1 MKFRVLVGS
10 LLVWGSLPGW
20 AMPGCSMPDCSM
32 SDCSMSGCSMSG
44 CSKLGRTMS
53 GCSMS
58 GCSKLGRTMSGCSM
72 SGRTM
77 LGRTMSGWG
86 TLALSGARSSCA
98 SGPSLEH
105 LKKIEESPSFEH
117 SKKIEESPSLEHLK
131 KIEESPSSQERK
143 GDRKAD
149 AEQLARALDYFASE
163 KFHESLVLL
172 QPLNRRYK
180 LNPRYRAY
188 LAVCLYYEWE
198 YAEAIRLFDEVLP
211 LLQGLAPHEL
221 SLYYWMDAESY
232 FALQQYDRALP
243 LYGKMLPLCRDNEK
257 PDAYYRLGFCH
268 LFAAEAS
275 GASSSEK
282 VSGSS
287 ESSGASEKASGSS
300 EKASGSSESS
310 GSSAEERK
318 KAKECFELSLEGY
331 LKYRNTP
338 NEQARIAQIRHMIG
352 GLK

>member
-1 MKFRVLVGS
+1 MKFRILVGC
-10 LLVWGSLPGW
+10 LLVWGSLLGCSMPGW
-20 AMPGCSMPDCSM
+20 AMSGSSM
-32 SDCSMSGCSMSG
+32 SDCSMPGV
-44 CSKLGRTMS
+44 
-53 GCSMS
+53 
-58 GCSKLGRTMSGCSM
+58 
-72 SGRTM
+72 
-77 LGRTMSGWG
+77 G
-86 TLALSGARSSCA
+86 TLALSGSRSSCA
-98 SGPSLEH
+98 FSPSL
-105 LKKIEESPSFEH
+105 EH
-117 SKKIEESPSLEHLK
+117 SKKIEESASF
-131 KIEESPSSQERK
+131 QEKK
-143 GDRKAD
+143 GDRKED

-163 KFHESLVLL
+163 KFHECLVLL

-211 LLQGLAPHEL
+211 QLQGVAPHEL
-221 SLYYWMDAESY
+221 SLYYWMDAESN

-243 LYGKMLPLCRDNEK
+243 LYEKMLPLCRENEK

-275 GASSSEK
+275 GTSSSEK

-287 ESSGASEKASGSS
+287 ESSGASEKASEAS

-338 NEQARIAQIRHMIG
+338 KEKARIAQIRHMIG

>member
-10 LLVWGSLPGW
+10 LLVWGSLPGCSMTGW
-20 AMPGCSMPDCSM
+20 AMSDCSKPDCSKPDCSKLDCSM
-32 SDCSMSGCSMSG
+32 SDCSMPG
-44 CSKLGRTMS
+44 L
-53 GCSMS
+53 
-58 GCSKLGRTMSGCSM
+58 
-72 SGRTM
+72 
-77 LGRTMSGWG
+77 G
-86 TLALSGARSSCA
+86 TLALSGSRSSCA
-98 SGPSLEH
+98 
-105 LKKIEESPSFEH
+105 F
-117 SKKIEESPSLEHLK
+117 SPSLEHSK

-143 GDRKAD
+143 SDKKAD
-149 AEQLARALDYFASE
+149 AEQLARALDYFSSE
-163 KFHESLVLL
+163 KFHECLVLL

-198 YAEAIRLFDEVLP
+198 YAEAIRLFDEVIP

-243 LYGKMLPLCRDNEK
+243 LYEKMLPLCRDNEK

-268 LFAAEAS
+268 LFAAE
-275 GASSSEK
+275 
-282 VSGSS
+282 
-287 ESSGASEKASGSS
+287 SSGAS

-338 NEQARIAQIRHMIG
+338 NEKARIAQIRHMIG

>member
-1 MKFRVLVGS
+1 MKFRVLVCC
-10 LLVWGSLPGW
+10 LLVWGSLPGCSMPGW
-20 AMPGCSMPDCSM
+20 AMSDCSKPDCSM
-32 SDCSMSGCSMSG
+32 SDCSMPGIG
-44 CSKLGRTMS
+44 A
-53 GCSMS
+53 
-58 GCSKLGRTMSGCSM
+58 
-72 SGRTM
+72 
-77 LGRTMSGWG
+77 
-86 TLALSGARSSCA
+86 LALSGGRSFCA
-98 SGPSLEH
+98 
-105 LKKIEESPSFEH
+105 F
-117 SKKIEESPSLEHLK
+117 SPSLNRSETAA
-131 KIEESPSSQERK
+131 ESASFQEKK

-163 KFHESLVLL
+163 KFHECLVLL

-211 LLQGLAPHEL
+211 QLQGLAPHEL

-243 LYGKMLPLCRDNEK
+243 LYGKMLPICWDNEK
-257 PDAYYRLGFCH
+257 PDAYYRMGFCH
-268 LFAAEAS
+268 LFAAE
-275 GASSSEK
+275 
-282 VSGSS
+282 
-287 ESSGASEKASGSS
+287 SSGASSS

-338 NEQARIAQIRHMIG
+338 NEKARIAQIRHMLG

>member
-1 MKFRVLVGS
+1 MKFRILVGC
-10 LLVWGSLPGW
+10 LLVWGSLPGCSMTGW
-20 AMPGCSMPDCSM
+20 AMSDCSKPGWAMPDCSKP
-32 SDCSMSGCSMSG
+32 G
-44 CSKLGRTMS
+44 L
-53 GCSMS
+53 
-58 GCSKLGRTMSGCSM
+58 
-72 SGRTM
+72 
-77 LGRTMSGWG
+77 G
-86 TLALSGARSSCA
+86 TLALSGSRSSCA
-98 SGPSLEH
+98 FSPSL
-105 LKKIEESPSFEH
+105 EH
-117 SKKIEESPSLEHLK
+117 SKKIEESPSF
-131 KIEESPSSQERK
+131 QEKK

-163 KFHESLVLL
+163 KFHECLVLL

-198 YAEAIRLFDEVLP
+198 YAEAIRLFDEVIP
-211 LLQGLAPHEL
+211 LLQGVAPHEL

-243 LYGKMLPLCRDNEK
+243 LYEKMLPLCRDNEK

-268 LFAAEAS
+268 LFAAE
-275 GASSSEK
+275 SSE
-282 VSGSS
+282 
-287 ESSGASEKASGSS
+287 ASSS

-310 GSSAEERK
+310 EASNAERK

>member
-10 LLVWGSLPGW
+10 LLIWGSLPGCSMTGW
-20 AMPGCSMPDCSM
+20 AMSDCSKPDCSM
-32 SDCSMSGCSMSG
+32 SDCSKPDCSMPG
-44 CSKLGRTMS
+44 V
-53 GCSMS
+53 
-58 GCSKLGRTMSGCSM
+58 
-72 SGRTM
+72 
-77 LGRTMSGWG
+77 G
-86 TLALSGARSSCA
+86 TLALSGSRSSCA
-98 SGPSLEH
+98 FSPSLAY
-105 LKKIEESPSFEH
+105 
-117 SKKIEESPSLEHLK
+117 SKKIEESPTF
-131 KIEESPSSQERK
+131 QEKK

-149 AEQLARALDYFASE
+149 AEQLARALDYFSSE
-163 KFHESLVLL
+163 KFHECLMLL

-198 YAEAIRLFDEVLP
+198 YAEAIRLFDEVIP
-211 LLQGLAPHEL
+211 LLQGVAPHEL

-257 PDAYYRLGFCH
+257 PDAYYRMGFCH
-268 LFAAEAS
+268 LFAAESSGASSSEKAS
-275 GASSSEK
+275 GSSESSEASSSEK

-287 ESSGASEKASGSS
+287 ESLGASS
-300 EKASGSSESS
+300 EKVSGSSESLGAS
-310 GSSAEERK
+310 TAERK

>member
-20 AMPGCSMPDCSM
+20 AMPGWAMSDCSKPDCSKPDCSM
-32 SDCSMSGCSMSG
+32 SDCSMPG
-44 CSKLGRTMS
+44 L
-53 GCSMS
+53 
-58 GCSKLGRTMSGCSM
+58 
-72 SGRTM
+72 
-77 LGRTMSGWG
+77 G
-86 TLALSGARSSCA
+86 TLALSGSRSSCA
-98 SGPSLEH
+98 FSPSLA
-105 LKKIEESPSFEH
+105 H
-117 SKKIEESPSLEHLK
+117 SKKIEESPTF
-131 KIEESPSSQERK
+131 QEKK

-149 AEQLARALDYFASE
+149 AEQLARALDYFSSE
-163 KFHESLVLL
+163 KFHECLILL

-198 YAEAIRLFDEVLP
+198 YDEAVKLFDEVIP
-211 LLQGLAPHEL
+211 LLQGVAPHEL

-243 LYGKMLPLCRDNEK
+243 LYEKMLPLCRDNEK

-268 LFAAEAS
+268 LFAAE
-275 GASSSEK
+275 
-282 VSGSS
+282 
-287 ESSGASEKASGSS
+287 SSGASSS
-300 EKASGSSESS
+300 EKASGSSESLGAS
-310 GSSAEERK
+310 TAERK

-338 NEQARIAQIRHMIG
+338 NEKARIAQIRHMIG

>member
-1 MKFRVLVGS
+1 MKFRVLVCS
-10 LLVWGSLPGW
+10 LLVWGSF
-20 AMPGCSMPDCSM
+20 PGCSMAGWAMSDFSKPGSSM
-32 SDCSMSGCSMSG
+32 SDCLMPGV
-44 CSKLGRTMS
+44 
-53 GCSMS
+53 
-58 GCSKLGRTMSGCSM
+58 
-72 SGRTM
+72 
-77 LGRTMSGWG
+77 G
-86 TLALSGARSSCA
+86 TLALSGSRSSCVF
-98 SGPSLEH
+98 SPSLA
-105 LKKIEESPSFEH
+105 H
-117 SKKIEESPSLEHLK
+117 SKKIEESPTFQEK
-131 KIEESPSSQERK
+131 KS
-143 GDRKAD
+143 DRKED

-163 KFHESLVLL
+163 KFHECLVLL

-198 YAEAIRLFDEVLP
+198 YAEAIRLFDEVIP
-211 LLQGLAPHEL
+211 QLQGLAPHEL

-243 LYGKMLPLCRDNEK
+243 LYEKMLPVCWENEK

-287 ESSGASEKASGSS
+287 ESSGASSS
-300 EKASGSSESS
+300 EKVSGSSESS

-338 NEQARIAQIRHMIG
+338 NEKARIAQIRHMIG

>member
-20 AMPGCSMPDCSM
+20 AMPGWAMSDCSMSDCSKPDCSM
-32 SDCSMSGCSMSG
+32 SDCSMSDCSMPG
-44 CSKLGRTMS
+44 V
-53 GCSMS
+53 
-58 GCSKLGRTMSGCSM
+58 
-72 SGRTM
+72 
-77 LGRTMSGWG
+77 G
-86 TLALSGARSSCA
+86 TLALSGSRSSCA
-98 SGPSLEH
+98 FSPSLA
-105 LKKIEESPSFEH
+105 H
-117 SKKIEESPSLEHLK
+117 SKKIEESPTF
-131 KIEESPSSQERK
+131 QEKK

-149 AEQLARALDYFASE
+149 AEQLARALDYFSSE
-163 KFHESLVLL
+163 KFHECLVLL

-198 YAEAIRLFDEVLP
+198 YDEAVKLFDEVIP
-211 LLQGLAPHEL
+211 LLQGVAPHEL

-243 LYGKMLPLCRDNEK
+243 LYEKMLPLCRDNEK
-257 PDAYYRLGFCH
+257 PDAYYRMGFCH
-268 LFAAEAS
+268 LFAAE
-275 GASSSEK
+275 
-282 VSGSS
+282 
-287 ESSGASEKASGSS
+287 SSGASSS

-310 GSSAEERK
+310 GASNVERK

>member
-1 MKFRVLVGS
+1 MKLRILVGS
-10 LLVWGSLPGW
+10 LLVWGSF
-20 AMPGCSMPDCSM
+20 PGCSMAGWAMSDCSKPGSSM
-32 SDCSMSGCSMSG
+32 SDCLMPGV
-44 CSKLGRTMS
+44 
-53 GCSMS
+53 
-58 GCSKLGRTMSGCSM
+58 
-72 SGRTM
+72 
-77 LGRTMSGWG
+77 G
-86 TLALSGARSSCA
+86 TLALSGSRSSCA
-98 SGPSLEH
+98 
-105 LKKIEESPSFEH
+105 F
-117 SKKIEESPSLEHLK
+117 SPSLNRSETAA
-131 KIEESPSSQERK
+131 ESASFQEKK
-143 GDRKAD
+143 GDRKED

-163 KFHESLVLL
+163 KFHECLVLL

-211 LLQGLAPHEL
+211 QLQGLAPHEL

-268 LFAAEAS
+268 LFAAESS
-275 GASSSEK
+275 GASSSEKK

-287 ESSGASEKASGSS
+287 ESSEASEKV
-300 EKASGSSESS
+300 S

-338 NEQARIAQIRHMIG
+338 NEKARIAQIRHMLG

>member
-1 MKFRVLVGS
+1 MKFRVLVCS
-10 LLVWGSLPGW
+10 LLVWGSF
-20 AMPGCSMPDCSM
+20 PGCSMAGWAMSDCSKPDCSM
-32 SDCSMSGCSMSG
+32 SDCSMPGVE
-44 CSKLGRTMS
+44 
-53 GCSMS
+53 
-58 GCSKLGRTMSGCSM
+58 
-72 SGRTM
+72 
-77 LGRTMSGWG
+77 
-86 TLALSGARSSCA
+86 TLALSGGRSFCA
-98 SGPSLEH
+98 FSPSL
-105 LKKIEESPSFEH
+105 EH
-117 SKKIEESPSLEHLK
+117 SKKIEESASFQVK
-131 KIEESPSSQERK
+131 K

-163 KFHESLVLL
+163 KFHECLVLL

-198 YAEAIRLFDEVLP
+198 YAEAIRLFDEVIP
-211 LLQGLAPHEL
+211 QLQGLAPHEL

-243 LYGKMLPLCRDNEK
+243 LYGKMLPICWDNEK
-257 PDAYYRLGFCH
+257 PDAYYRMGFCH
-268 LFAAEAS
+268 LFAAESS
-275 GASSSEK
+275 GTSSSEK
-282 VSGSS
+282 F
-287 ESSGASEKASGSS
+287 
-300 EKASGSSESS
+300 SGSSESS

-338 NEQARIAQIRHMIG
+338 KEKARIAQIRHMIG

>member
-20 AMPGCSMPDCSM
+20 AVPGWAMPGS
-32 SDCSMSGCSMSG
+32 
-44 CSKLGRTMS
+44 
-53 GCSMS
+53 
-58 GCSKLGRTMSGCSM
+58 SM

-77 LGRTMSGWG
+77 QSLGI
-86 TLALSGARSSCA
+86 LALSGSRTSCA
-98 SGPSLEH
+98 FSPSL
-105 LKKIEESPSFEH
+105 EH
-117 SKKIEESPSLEHLK
+117 SKKIEESPTFQEK
-131 KIEESPSSQERK
+131 KS
-143 GDRKAD
+143 DRKED

-163 KFHESLVLL
+163 KFHECLVLL

-211 LLQGLAPHEL
+211 QLQGLAPHEL

-268 LFAAEAS
+268 LFAAES
-275 GASSSEK
+275 SEASSSEKK

-300 EKASGSSESS
+300 ESL

-338 NEQARIAQIRHMIG
+338 NEKARIAQIRHMLG

>member
-10 LLVWGSLPGW
+10 LLIWGSLPGCSMTGW
-20 AMPGCSMPDCSM
+20 AMSDCSKPGCSKPDCSKPDCSKPDCSKPDCSKPDCSMSDCSKPDCSM
-32 SDCSMSGCSMSG
+32 SDCSMPG
-44 CSKLGRTMS
+44 L
-53 GCSMS
+53 
-58 GCSKLGRTMSGCSM
+58 
-72 SGRTM
+72 
-77 LGRTMSGWG
+77 G
-86 TLALSGARSSCA
+86 TLALSGSRSSCA
-98 SGPSLEH
+98 FSPSLA
-105 LKKIEESPSFEH
+105 H
-117 SKKIEESPSLEHLK
+117 SKKIEESPTF
-131 KIEESPSSQERK
+131 QEKK

-149 AEQLARALDYFASE
+149 AEQLARALDYFSSE
-163 KFHESLVLL
+163 KFHECLVLL

-198 YAEAIRLFDEVLP
+198 YDEAVKLFDEVIP
-211 LLQGLAPHEL
+211 LLQGVAPHEL

-257 PDAYYRLGFCH
+257 PDAYYRMGFCH
-268 LFAAEAS
+268 LFAAESSGASSSEKASGSSESS

-287 ESSGASEKASGSS
+287 ESLGASTA
-300 EKASGSSESS
+300 
-310 GSSAEERK
+310 ERK

>member
-1 MKFRVLVGS
+1 MKFRVLVCS
-10 LLVWGSLPGW
+10 LLIWGSLPGCSMTGW
-20 AMPGCSMPDCSM
+20 AMSDCSKPDCSKPDCSM
-32 SDCSMSGCSMSG
+32 SDCSMPG
-44 CSKLGRTMS
+44 L
-53 GCSMS
+53 
-58 GCSKLGRTMSGCSM
+58 
-72 SGRTM
+72 
-77 LGRTMSGWG
+77 G
-86 TLALSGARSSCA
+86 TLALSGSRSSCA
-98 SGPSLEH
+98 FSPSLA
-105 LKKIEESPSFEH
+105 H
-117 SKKIEESPSLEHLK
+117 SKKIEESPTF
-131 KIEESPSSQERK
+131 QEKR
-143 GDRKAD
+143 GDRKTD
-149 AEQLARALDYFASE
+149 AEQLARALDYFSSE
-163 KFHESLVLL
+163 KFHECLVLL

-211 LLQGLAPHEL
+211 QLQGVAPHEL

-243 LYGKMLPLCRDNEK
+243 LYEKMLPICWDNEK

-268 LFAAEAS
+268 LFAAE
-275 GASSSEK
+275 
-282 VSGSS
+282 
-287 ESSGASEKASGSS
+287 SSGASSS

-338 NEQARIAQIRHMIG
+338 NEKARIAQIRHMIG

>member
-20 AMPGCSMPDCSM
+20 AMPGWAMSDCSMSDCSKPDCSM
-32 SDCSMSGCSMSG
+32 SDCSMSDCSMPG
-44 CSKLGRTMS
+44 L
-53 GCSMS
+53 
-58 GCSKLGRTMSGCSM
+58 
-72 SGRTM
+72 
-77 LGRTMSGWG
+77 G
-86 TLALSGARSSCA
+86 TLALSGSRSSCA
-98 SGPSLEH
+98 FSPSLA
-105 LKKIEESPSFEH
+105 H
-117 SKKIEESPSLEHLK
+117 SKKIEESP
-131 KIEESPSSQERK
+131 IFQEKK

-149 AEQLARALDYFASE
+149 AEQLARALDYFSSE
-163 KFHESLVLL
+163 KFHECLVLL
-172 QPLNRRYK
+172 QLLNRRYK

-198 YAEAIRLFDEVLP
+198 YAEAIRLFDEVIP
-211 LLQGLAPHEL
+211 QLQGLAPHEL

-243 LYGKMLPLCRDNEK
+243 LYEKMLPLCRDNEK

-268 LFAAEAS
+268 LFAAES
-275 GASSSEK
+275 SEASSSEK

-287 ESSGASEKASGSS
+287 ESLGASTA
-300 EKASGSSESS
+300 
-310 GSSAEERK
+310 ERK

-331 LKYRNTP
+331 IKYRNTP

>member
-1 MKFRVLVGS
+1 MKFRILVGC
-10 LLVWGSLPGW
+10 LLVWGSF
-20 AMPGCSMPDCSM
+20 PGCSMAGWAM
-32 SDCSMSGCSMSG
+32 SDCSMPGV
-44 CSKLGRTMS
+44 
-53 GCSMS
+53 
-58 GCSKLGRTMSGCSM
+58 
-72 SGRTM
+72 
-77 LGRTMSGWG
+77 G
-86 TLALSGARSSCA
+86 TLALSGGRSFCA
-98 SGPSLEH
+98 
-105 LKKIEESPSFEH
+105 F
-117 SKKIEESPSLEHLK
+117 SPSLNRSETAA
-131 KIEESPSSQERK
+131 ESASFQVKK
-143 GDRKAD
+143 GDRKED

-163 KFHESLVLL
+163 KFHECLVLL

-198 YAEAIRLFDEVLP
+198 YAEAIRLFDEVIP

-268 LFAAEAS
+268 LFAAE
-275 GASSSEK
+275 
-282 VSGSS
+282 
-287 ESSGASEKASGSS
+287 SSGASN
-300 EKASGSSESS
+300 
-310 GSSAEERK
+310 EERK

-338 NEQARIAQIRHMIG
+338 NEKARIAQIRHMLG

>member
-1 MKFRVLVGS
+1 MKFRILVGS

-20 AMPGCSMPDCSM
+20 AMPG
-32 SDCSMSGCSMSG
+32 
-44 CSKLGRTMS
+44 LGALTLS
-53 GCSMS
+53 W
-58 GCSKLGRTMSGCSM
+58 GRSF
-72 SGRTM
+72 
-77 LGRTMSGWG
+77 
-86 TLALSGARSSCA
+86 CA
-98 SGPSLEH
+98 
-105 LKKIEESPSFEH
+105 F
-117 SKKIEESPSLEHLK
+117 SPSLNRSETAA
-131 KIEESPSSQERK
+131 ESASFQVKK
-143 GDRKAD
+143 GDRKED

-163 KFHESLVLL
+163 KFHECLVLL
-172 QPLNRRYK
+172 QPLDGRYK

-211 LLQGLAPHEL
+211 QLQGLAPHEL
-221 SLYYWMDAESY
+221 SLYYWMDAESN

-243 LYGKMLPLCRDNEK
+243 LYGKMLPLCRENEK

-268 LFAAEAS
+268 LFAAESS

-287 ESSGASEKASGSS
+287 ESSD
-300 EKASGSSESS
+300 
-310 GSSAEERK
+310 SSAEERK

-338 NEQARIAQIRHMIG
+338 NEKARIAQIRHMIG

>member
-10 LLVWGSLPGW
+10 LLIWGSLPGCSMTGW
-20 AMPGCSMPDCSM
+20 AMSDCSKPDCSMPDCSM
-32 SDCSMSGCSMSG
+32 SDCSKPG
-44 CSKLGRTMS
+44 L
-53 GCSMS
+53 
-58 GCSKLGRTMSGCSM
+58 
-72 SGRTM
+72 
-77 LGRTMSGWG
+77 G
-86 TLALSGARSSCA
+86 TLALSGSRSSCA
-98 SGPSLEH
+98 FSPSLA
-105 LKKIEESPSFEH
+105 H
-117 SKKIEESPSLEHLK
+117 SKKIEESP
-131 KIEESPSSQERK
+131 IFQEKK

-149 AEQLARALDYFASE
+149 AEQLARALDYFSSE
-163 KFHESLVLL
+163 KFHECLMLL

-198 YAEAIRLFDEVLP
+198 YDEAVKLFDEVLP
-211 LLQGLAPHEL
+211 QLQGLAPHEL

-268 LFAAEAS
+268 LFAAESS

-282 VSGSS
+282 V
-287 ESSGASEKASGSS
+287 
-300 EKASGSSESS
+300 SGSSESS

-338 NEQARIAQIRHMIG
+338 NEKARIAQIRHMIG

>member
-1 MKFRVLVGS
+1 MKLRILVGS
-10 LLVWGSLPGW
+10 LLVWGSFPGLS
-20 AMPGCSMPDCSM
+20 MPGSSMPGS
-32 SDCSMSGCSMSG
+32 
-44 CSKLGRTMS
+44 
-53 GCSMS
+53 
-58 GCSKLGRTMSGCSM
+58 SM

-77 LGRTMSGWG
+77 QSLG
-86 TLALSGARSSCA
+86 TLALSGSKSSCA
-98 SGPSLEH
+98 
-105 LKKIEESPSFEH
+105 F
-117 SKKIEESPSLEHLK
+117 SPSLEHSK

-143 GDRKAD
+143 SDKKAD

-163 KFHESLVLL
+163 KFHECLVLL

-198 YAEAIRLFDEVLP
+198 YAEAIRLFDEVIP

-257 PDAYYRLGFCH
+257 PDAYYRMGFCH
-268 LFAAEAS
+268 LF
-275 GASSSEK
+275 
-282 VSGSS
+282 
-287 ESSGASEKASGSS
+287 
-300 EKASGSSESS
+300 
-310 GSSAEERK
+310 AEERK

-338 NEQARIAQIRHMIG
+338 KEKARIAQIRHMLG

>member
-1 MKFRVLVGS
+1 MKLRILVGS
-10 LLVWGSLPGW
+10 LLVWGSLPGCSMTGW
-20 AMPGCSMPDCSM
+20 AMSGSSM
-32 SDCSMSGCSMSG
+32 SDCSMPGVE
-44 CSKLGRTMS
+44 
-53 GCSMS
+53 
-58 GCSKLGRTMSGCSM
+58 
-72 SGRTM
+72 
-77 LGRTMSGWG
+77 
-86 TLALSGARSSCA
+86 TLALSGGRSFCA
-98 SGPSLEH
+98 FSPSL
-105 LKKIEESPSFEH
+105 EH
-117 SKKIEESPSLEHLK
+117 SKKIEESASFQVK
-131 KIEESPSSQERK
+131 K

-163 KFHESLVLL
+163 KFHECLVLL

-198 YAEAIRLFDEVLP
+198 YAEAIRLFDEVIP
-211 LLQGLAPHEL
+211 QLQGLAPHEL

-243 LYGKMLPLCRDNEK
+243 LYEKMLPLCRDNEK

-268 LFAAEAS
+268 LFAAES
-275 GASSSEK
+275 FGAS
-282 VSGSS
+282 
-287 ESSGASEKASGSS
+287 SS

-338 NEQARIAQIRHMIG
+338 NEKARIAQIRHMIG

>member
-1 MKFRVLVGS
+1 MKLRILVGS
-10 LLVWGSLPGW
+10 LLVWGSLPVWAVPGW
-20 AMPGCSMPDCSM
+20 AMSGSSM
-32 SDCSMSGCSMSG
+32 SDCSMPGVE
-44 CSKLGRTMS
+44 
-53 GCSMS
+53 
-58 GCSKLGRTMSGCSM
+58 
-72 SGRTM
+72 
-77 LGRTMSGWG
+77 
-86 TLALSGARSSCA
+86 TLALSGSRSSCA
-98 SGPSLEH
+98 FSPSLA
-105 LKKIEESPSFEH
+105 H
-117 SKKIEESPSLEHLK
+117 SKKIEESPTF
-131 KIEESPSSQERK
+131 QEKK
-143 GDRKAD
+143 GDRKED

-163 KFHESLVLL
+163 KFHECLVLL

-211 LLQGLAPHEL
+211 QLQGVAPHEL

-243 LYGKMLPLCRDNEK
+243 LYEKMLPVCWENEK

-268 LFAAEAS
+268 LFAAE
-275 GASSSEK
+275 
-282 VSGSS
+282 
-287 ESSGASEKASGSS
+287 SSGASSS

-310 GSSAEERK
+310 DSSAEERK

-338 NEQARIAQIRHMIG
+338 NEKARIAQIRHMIG

>member
-10 LLVWGSLPGW
+10 LFVWGSLPGW
-20 AMPGCSMPDCSM
+20 AMPGWAMSGSSM
-32 SDCSMSGCSMSG
+32 SDCSMPGV
-44 CSKLGRTMS
+44 
-53 GCSMS
+53 
-58 GCSKLGRTMSGCSM
+58 
-72 SGRTM
+72 
-77 LGRTMSGWG
+77 G
-86 TLALSGARSSCA
+86 TLALSGSRSSCA
-98 SGPSLEH
+98 
-105 LKKIEESPSFEH
+105 F
-117 SKKIEESPSLEHLK
+117 SPSLNRSETAA
-131 KIEESPSSQERK
+131 ESASFQEKK

-163 KFHESLVLL
+163 KFHECLVLL

-198 YAEAIRLFDEVLP
+198 YAEAIRLFDEVIP
-211 LLQGLAPHEL
+211 QLQGLAPHEL

-257 PDAYYRLGFCH
+257 PDAYYRMGFCH
-268 LFAAEAS
+268 LF
-275 GASSSEK
+275 
-282 VSGSS
+282 
-287 ESSGASEKASGSS
+287 
-300 EKASGSSESS
+300 
-310 GSSAEERK
+310 AEERK

-338 NEQARIAQIRHMIG
+338 KEKARIAQIRHMIG

>member
-10 LLVWGSLPGW
+10 LLVWGSLPGCSMTGW
-20 AMPGCSMPDCSM
+20 AMSDCSKPDCSM
-32 SDCSMSGCSMSG
+32 SDCSMPDCSKPDCSMSD
-44 CSKLGRTMS
+44 
-53 GCSMS
+53 CSMP
-58 GCSKLGRTMSGCSM
+58 GL
-72 SGRTM
+72 
-77 LGRTMSGWG
+77 G
-86 TLALSGARSSCA
+86 TLALSGSRSSCA
-98 SGPSLEH
+98 FSPSLA
-105 LKKIEESPSFEH
+105 H
-117 SKKIEESPSLEHLK
+117 SKKIEESPTF
-131 KIEESPSSQERK
+131 QEKK

-149 AEQLARALDYFASE
+149 AEQLARALDYFSSE
-163 KFHESLVLL
+163 KFHECLMLL

-198 YAEAIRLFDEVLP
+198 YAEAIRLFDEVIP
-211 LLQGLAPHEL
+211 QLQGLAPHEL

-243 LYGKMLPLCRDNEK
+243 LYEKMLPLCRDNEK
-257 PDAYYRLGFCH
+257 PDAYYRMGFCH
-268 LFAAEAS
+268 LFAAE
-275 GASSSEK
+275 
-282 VSGSS
+282 
-287 ESSGASEKASGSS
+287 SSGASSS

-310 GSSAEERK
+310 EASTAERK

>member
-10 LLVWGSLPGW
+10 LLVWGSLLGW

-32 SDCSMSGCSMSG
+32 SGCSMSGCSMSG
-44 CSKLGRTMS
+44 CSMS
-53 GCSMS
+53 DCSMS
-58 GCSKLGRTMSGCSM
+58 GL
-72 SGRTM
+72 
-77 LGRTMSGWG
+77 G
-86 TLALSGARSSCA
+86 TLALSGSKSSCA
-98 SGPSLEH
+98 
-105 LKKIEESPSFEH
+105 F
-117 SKKIEESPSLEHLK
+117 SPSLEHSK

-143 GDRKAD
+143 SDKKAD
-149 AEQLARALDYFASE
+149 AELLARALDYFSSE
-163 KFHESLVLL
+163 KFHECLVLL

-198 YAEAIRLFDEVLP
+198 YAEAIRLFDEVIP
-211 LLQGLAPHEL
+211 LLQGVALHEL
-221 SLYYWMDAESY
+221 SLYYWMDAESN

-243 LYGKMLPLCRDNEK
+243 LYEKMLPLCRDNEK

-268 LFAAEAS
+268 LFA
-275 GASSSEK
+275 
-282 VSGSS
+282 V
-287 ESSGASEKASGSS
+287 
-300 EKASGSSESS
+300 ESS

-338 NEQARIAQIRHMIG
+338 NEKARIAQIRHMIG

>member
-1 MKFRVLVGS
+1 MKFRILVGS
-10 LLVWGSLPGW
+10 LLVWGSLLGW
-20 AMPGCSMPDCSM
+20 AMPGWAMSGWAMSDCSKPDCSM
-32 SDCSMSGCSMSG
+32 SDCSMPGVE
-44 CSKLGRTMS
+44 
-53 GCSMS
+53 
-58 GCSKLGRTMSGCSM
+58 
-72 SGRTM
+72 
-77 LGRTMSGWG
+77 
-86 TLALSGARSSCA
+86 TLALSGSRSSCA
-98 SGPSLEH
+98 
-105 LKKIEESPSFEH
+105 F
-117 SKKIEESPSLEHLK
+117 SPSLNRSETAA
-131 KIEESPSSQERK
+131 ESASFQVKK

-149 AEQLARALDYFASE
+149 AELLARALDYFASE
-163 KFHESLVLL
+163 KFHECLVLL

-198 YAEAIRLFDEVLP
+198 YAEAIRLFDEVIP
-211 LLQGLAPHEL
+211 QLQGLAPHEL

-243 LYGKMLPLCRDNEK
+243 LYEKMLPLCRDNEK

-300 EKASGSSESS
+300 ESS

-338 NEQARIAQIRHMIG
+338 NEKARIAQIRHMIG

>member
-20 AMPGCSMPDCSM
+20 SMPF
-32 SDCSMSGCSMSG
+32 
-44 CSKLGRTMS
+44 LGALT
-53 GCSMS
+53 
-58 GCSKLGRTMSGCSM
+58 
-72 SGRTM
+72 
-77 LGRTMSGWG
+77 
-86 TLALSGARSSCA
+86 LSGGRSFCA
-98 SGPSLEH
+98 
-105 LKKIEESPSFEH
+105 F
-117 SKKIEESPSLEHLK
+117 SPSLNRSEK
-131 KIEESPSSQERK
+131 AAESASFQEKCAFSPSLNRSETAAESASFQVKK
-143 GDRKAD
+143 GDRKED

-163 KFHESLVLL
+163 KFHECLVLL
-172 QPLNRRYK
+172 QPLDGRYK

-198 YAEAIRLFDEVLP
+198 YAEAIRLFDEVIP
-211 LLQGLAPHEL
+211 LLQGVAPHEL

-232 FALQQYDRALP
+232 FALQQYARALP

-257 PDAYYRLGFCH
+257 PDAYYRMGFCH

-275 GASSSEK
+275 GASEK
-282 VSGSS
+282 V
-287 ESSGASEKASGSS
+287 
-300 EKASGSSESS
+300 SGSSESS

-338 NEQARIAQIRHMIG
+338 NEKARIAQIRHMLG

>member
-1 MKFRVLVGS
+1 MKLRILVGS

-20 AMPGCSMPDCSM
+20 AVPGLGALAI
-32 SDCSMSGCSMSG
+32 SG
-44 CSKLGRTMS
+44 GRS
-53 GCSMS
+53 F
-58 GCSKLGRTMSGCSM
+58 
-72 SGRTM
+72 
-77 LGRTMSGWG
+77 
-86 TLALSGARSSCA
+86 CA
-98 SGPSLEH
+98 
-105 LKKIEESPSFEH
+105 F
-117 SKKIEESPSLEHLK
+117 SPSLNRSETAA
-131 KIEESPSSQERK
+131 ESASFQVKK
-143 GDRKAD
+143 GDRKED

-163 KFHESLVLL
+163 KFHECLVLL

-198 YAEAIRLFDEVLP
+198 YAEAIRLFDEVIP
-211 LLQGLAPHEL
+211 LLQGVAPHEL

-257 PDAYYRLGFCH
+257 PDAYYRMGFCH
-268 LFAAEAS
+268 LFAAE
-275 GASSSEK
+275 
-282 VSGSS
+282 
-287 ESSGASEKASGSS
+287 SSGASSS

-338 NEQARIAQIRHMIG
+338 NEKARIAQIRHMLG

>member
-10 LLVWGSLPGW
+10 LLIWGSLPGCSMTGW
-20 AMPGCSMPDCSM
+20 AMSDCSKPDCSM
-32 SDCSMSGCSMSG
+32 SDCSKPDCSMPG
-44 CSKLGRTMS
+44 L
-53 GCSMS
+53 
-58 GCSKLGRTMSGCSM
+58 
-72 SGRTM
+72 
-77 LGRTMSGWG
+77 G
-86 TLALSGARSSCA
+86 TLALSGSRSSCA
-98 SGPSLEH
+98 FSPSLA
-105 LKKIEESPSFEH
+105 H
-117 SKKIEESPSLEHLK
+117 SKKIEESPTF
-131 KIEESPSSQERK
+131 QEKK

-149 AEQLARALDYFASE
+149 AEQLARALDYFSSE
-163 KFHESLVLL
+163 KFHECLVLL

-198 YAEAIRLFDEVLP
+198 YAEAIRLFDEVIP
-211 LLQGLAPHEL
+211 QLQGVAPHEL

-243 LYGKMLPLCRDNEK
+243 LYEKMLPLCRDNEK

-268 LFAAEAS
+268 LFAAES
-275 GASSSEK
+275 FGAS
-282 VSGSS
+282 
-287 ESSGASEKASGSS
+287 SS

-338 NEQARIAQIRHMIG
+338 NEKARIAQIRHMIG
-352 GLK
+352 GLNKSNRPDSPHDRRIK

>member
-20 AMPGCSMPDCSM
+20 AMPG
-32 SDCSMSGCSMSG
+32 
-44 CSKLGRTMS
+44 LGALT
-53 GCSMS
+53 
-58 GCSKLGRTMSGCSM
+58 
-72 SGRTM
+72 
-77 LGRTMSGWG
+77 
-86 TLALSGARSSCA
+86 LSGGRSFCA
-98 SGPSLEH
+98 
-105 LKKIEESPSFEH
+105 F
-117 SKKIEESPSLEHLK
+117 SPSLNRSETAAESASFQEK
-131 KIEESPSSQERK
+131 CAFSPSLNCSETAAESASFQVKK
-143 GDRKAD
+143 GDRKED
-149 AEQLARALDYFASE
+149 AKQLARALDYFASE
-163 KFHESLVLL
+163 KFHECLVLL

-211 LLQGLAPHEL
+211 QLQGLAPHEL

-232 FALQQYDRALP
+232 FALQQYARALP
-243 LYGKMLPLCRDNEK
+243 LYEKMLPVCWENER
-257 PDAYYRLGFCH
+257 PDAYYRMGFCH

-275 GASSSEK
+275 GAS
-282 VSGSS
+282 
-287 ESSGASEKASGSS
+287 
-300 EKASGSSESS
+300 SSESS

-338 NEQARIAQIRHMIG
+338 NEKARIAQIRHMLG

>member
-10 LLVWGSLPGW
+10 LLVWGSF
-20 AMPGCSMPDCSM
+20 PGCSMAGWAMSGSSM
-32 SDCSMSGCSMSG
+32 SDCSMSG
-44 CSKLGRTMS
+44 L
-53 GCSMS
+53 
-58 GCSKLGRTMSGCSM
+58 
-72 SGRTM
+72 
-77 LGRTMSGWG
+77 G
-86 TLALSGARSSCA
+86 TLALSGSRSSCA
-98 SGPSLEH
+98 
-105 LKKIEESPSFEH
+105 F
-117 SKKIEESPSLEHLK
+117 SPSLNRSETAA
-131 KIEESPSSQERK
+131 ESASFQEKK
-143 GDRKAD
+143 GDRKED
-149 AEQLARALDYFASE
+149 AEQLARALDYFSSE
-163 KFHESLVLL
+163 KFHECLILL

-198 YAEAIRLFDEVLP
+198 YDEAVKLFDEVIP

-221 SLYYWMDAESY
+221 SLYYWMEAESY

-243 LYGKMLPLCRDNEK
+243 LYGKMLPICWDNEK
-257 PDAYYRLGFCH
+257 PDAYYRMGFCH

-287 ESSGASEKASGSS
+287 ESSGAS

-338 NEQARIAQIRHMIG
+338 NEKARIAQIRHMIG

>member
-10 LLVWGSLPGW
+10 LLVWGSLPGCSMTGW
-20 AMPGCSMPDCSM
+20 AMSDCSKLDCSM
-32 SDCSMSGCSMSG
+32 SDCSKPDCSMPG
-44 CSKLGRTMS
+44 L
-53 GCSMS
+53 
-58 GCSKLGRTMSGCSM
+58 
-72 SGRTM
+72 
-77 LGRTMSGWG
+77 G
-86 TLALSGARSSCA
+86 TLALSGSRSSCA
-98 SGPSLEH
+98 FSPSLA
-105 LKKIEESPSFEH
+105 H
-117 SKKIEESPSLEHLK
+117 SKKIEESP
-131 KIEESPSSQERK
+131 IFQEKK

-149 AEQLARALDYFASE
+149 AEQLARALDYFSSE
-163 KFHESLVLL
+163 KFHECLMLL
-172 QPLNRRYK
+172 KPLKRRYK

-198 YAEAIRLFDEVLP
+198 YAEAVKLFDEVIP
-211 LLQGLAPHEL
+211 LLQGVAPHEL

-243 LYGKMLPLCRDNEK
+243 LYEKMLPLCRDNEK

-268 LFAAEAS
+268 LFAAESSGASSSEKAS
-275 GASSSEK
+275 GSSESSEASSSEK

-287 ESSGASEKASGSS
+287 ESSG
-300 EKASGSSESS
+300 
-310 GSSAEERK
+310 SSAAERK

>member
-20 AMPGCSMPDCSM
+20 AMPGWAMSDCSMSDCSKPDCSM
-32 SDCSMSGCSMSG
+32 SDCSKPDCSMSD
-44 CSKLGRTMS
+44 CSKPD
-53 GCSMS
+53 CSMP
-58 GCSKLGRTMSGCSM
+58 GL
-72 SGRTM
+72 
-77 LGRTMSGWG
+77 G
-86 TLALSGARSSCA
+86 TLALSGSRSSCA
-98 SGPSLEH
+98 FSPSLA
-105 LKKIEESPSFEH
+105 H
-117 SKKIEESPSLEHLK
+117 SKKIEESPSF
-131 KIEESPSSQERK
+131 QEKK

-149 AEQLARALDYFASE
+149 AEQLARALDYFSSE
-163 KFHESLVLL
+163 KFHECLVLL

-198 YAEAIRLFDEVLP
+198 YAEAIRLFDEVIP

-243 LYGKMLPLCRDNEK
+243 LYEKMLPLCRDNEK
-257 PDAYYRLGFCH
+257 PDAYYRMGFCH
-268 LFAAEAS
+268 LFAAE
-275 GASSSEK
+275 
-282 VSGSS
+282 
-287 ESSGASEKASGSS
+287 SSGASSS

-310 GSSAEERK
+310 DSSAEERK

-338 NEQARIAQIRHMIG
+338 NEKARIAQIRHMIG

>member
-1 MKFRVLVGS
+1 MKFRVLVCS
-10 LLVWGSLPGW
+10 LLVWGSLSGRT
-20 AMPGCSMPDCSM
+20 MPGCSMSG
-32 SDCSMSGCSMSG
+32 CSMSGCSMSG

-58 GCSKLGRTMSGCSM
+58 GCSMP
-72 SGRTM
+72 
-77 LGRTMSGWG
+77 GWG
-86 TLALSGARSSCA
+86 TLALSGSRSSCA
-98 SGPSLEH
+98 SGPFLEH
-105 LKKIEESPSFEH
+105 L
-117 SKKIEESPSLEHLK
+117 KKIEESPSLEHLK

-143 GDRKAD
+143 SDKKAD
-149 AEQLARALDYFASE
+149 AELLARALDYFSSE
-163 KFHESLVLL
+163 KFHECLILL

-211 LLQGLAPHEL
+211 QLQGLAPHEL

-257 PDAYYRLGFCH
+257 PDAYYRMGFCH
-268 LFAAEAS
+268 LF
-275 GASSSEK
+275 
-282 VSGSS
+282 
-287 ESSGASEKASGSS
+287 
-300 EKASGSSESS
+300 
-310 GSSAEERK
+310 AEERK

-338 NEQARIAQIRHMIG
+338 KEKARIAQIRHMIG

>member
-1 MKFRVLVGS
+1 MKFRILVGS
-10 LLVWGSLPGW
+10 LLVWGSLPGCS
-20 AMPGCSMPDCSM
+20 MPGCSMPGWAMSGSSM
-32 SDCSMSGCSMSG
+32 SDCSMPGV
-44 CSKLGRTMS
+44 
-53 GCSMS
+53 
-58 GCSKLGRTMSGCSM
+58 
-72 SGRTM
+72 
-77 LGRTMSGWG
+77 G
-86 TLALSGARSSCA
+86 TLALSGSRSSCA
-98 SGPSLEH
+98 FSPSLEH
-105 LKKIEESPSFEH
+105 SEKIEESPSF
-117 SKKIEESPSLEHLK
+117 
-131 KIEESPSSQERK
+131 QEKK

-163 KFHESLVLL
+163 KFHECLVLL

-211 LLQGLAPHEL
+211 QLQGLAPHEL
-221 SLYYWMDAESY
+221 SLYYWMDAESN

-243 LYGKMLPLCRDNEK
+243 LYEKMLPLCRDNEK
-257 PDAYYRLGFCH
+257 PDAYYRMGFCH
-268 LFAAEAS
+268 LFAAES
-275 GASSSEK
+275 SEASSSEK

-287 ESSGASEKASGSS
+287 ESLGASEKV
-300 EKASGSSESS
+300 SGSSESS

-338 NEQARIAQIRHMIG
+338 NEKARIAQIRHMIG

>member
-1 MKFRVLVGS
+1 MKFRILVGS
-10 LLVWGSLPGW
+10 LLVWGSLLGW

-32 SDCSMSGCSMSG
+32 SGCSMSD
-44 CSKLGRTMS
+44 
-53 GCSMS
+53 CSMP
-58 GCSKLGRTMSGCSM
+58 GVE
-72 SGRTM
+72 
-77 LGRTMSGWG
+77 
-86 TLALSGARSSCA
+86 TLALSGSRSSCA
-98 SGPSLEH
+98 FSPSLA
-105 LKKIEESPSFEH
+105 H
-117 SKKIEESPSLEHLK
+117 SKKIEESPTFQEK
-131 KIEESPSSQERK
+131 KSERK
-143 GDRKAD
+143 ED

-163 KFHESLVLL
+163 KFHECLVLL

-198 YAEAIRLFDEVLP
+198 YAEAIRLFDEVIP

-243 LYGKMLPLCRDNEK
+243 LYEKMLPLCRDNEK
-257 PDAYYRLGFCH
+257 PDAYYRMGFCH

-282 VSGSS
+282 VSGSL
-287 ESSGASEKASGSS
+287 ESSEAS

-338 NEQARIAQIRHMIG
+338 KEKARIAQIRHMIG

>member
-10 LLVWGSLPGW
+10 LLIWGSLPGW
-20 AMPGCSMPDCSM
+20 AMTGWAMTDCSKPDCSM
-32 SDCSMSGCSMSG
+32 SDCSKPDCSMSD
-44 CSKLGRTMS
+44 CSKPD
-53 GCSMS
+53 CSMP
-58 GCSKLGRTMSGCSM
+58 GL
-72 SGRTM
+72 
-77 LGRTMSGWG
+77 G
-86 TLALSGARSSCA
+86 TLALSGSRSSCA
-98 SGPSLEH
+98 FSPSLA
-105 LKKIEESPSFEH
+105 H
-117 SKKIEESPSLEHLK
+117 SKKIEESPTF
-131 KIEESPSSQERK
+131 QEKK

-149 AEQLARALDYFASE
+149 AEQLARALDYFSSE
-163 KFHESLVLL
+163 KFHECLVLL

-198 YAEAIRLFDEVLP
+198 YAEAIRLFDEVIP
-211 LLQGLAPHEL
+211 QLQGVAPHEL

-268 LFAAEAS
+268 LFAAE
-275 GASSSEK
+275 
-282 VSGSS
+282 
-287 ESSGASEKASGSS
+287 SSGASSS

-310 GSSAEERK
+310 GASNVERK

>member
-20 AMPGCSMPDCSM
+20 AMPGWAMSDCSMSDCSKPDCSM
-32 SDCSMSGCSMSG
+32 SDCSMSDCSMPG
-44 CSKLGRTMS
+44 V
-53 GCSMS
+53 
-58 GCSKLGRTMSGCSM
+58 
-72 SGRTM
+72 
-77 LGRTMSGWG
+77 G
-86 TLALSGARSSCA
+86 TLALSGSRSSCA
-98 SGPSLEH
+98 FSPSLA
-105 LKKIEESPSFEH
+105 H
-117 SKKIEESPSLEHLK
+117 SKKIEESPSF
-131 KIEESPSSQERK
+131 QEKK

-149 AEQLARALDYFASE
+149 AEQLARALDYFSSE
-163 KFHESLVLL
+163 KFHECLMLL

-198 YAEAIRLFDEVLP
+198 YAEAIRLFDEVIP
-211 LLQGLAPHEL
+211 QLQGLAPHEL

-243 LYGKMLPLCRDNEK
+243 LYEKMLPLCRDNEK

-268 LFAAEAS
+268 LFAAE
-275 GASSSEK
+275 
-282 VSGSS
+282 
-287 ESSGASEKASGSS
+287 SSGASSS

-310 GSSAEERK
+310 GASNVERK